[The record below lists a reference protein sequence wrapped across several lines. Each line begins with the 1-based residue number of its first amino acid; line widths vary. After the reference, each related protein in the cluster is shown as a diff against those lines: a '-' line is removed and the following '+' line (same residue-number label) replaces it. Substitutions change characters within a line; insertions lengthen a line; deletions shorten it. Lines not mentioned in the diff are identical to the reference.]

1 MSLQEADLKKMLACG
16 VHIGSENLDRAHE
29 RYVYKRNSQGEPS
42 FLSPPPS
49 LCAQIICLEEIFL

>member
-29 RYVYKRNSQGEPS
+29 RYVYKRNPQG
-42 FLSPPPS
+42 LSPCPS
-49 LCAQIICLEEIFL
+49 SIGVAFYCLYLKF